1 MSSEKLVYKGKFIQV
16 GEEEIDGLVWE
27 KVYLNDGVIIY
38 PITEEGKIFL
48 IKEKRPHEDK
58 AVRLKFVTG
67 LIDKDEDDPLLTANR
82 EHDNRTSSGGIDYN
96 ATISDSS
103 RTWLVNKEEI
113 DHIYQKHSEFFVT
126 RKYPDEN

>member
-1 MSSEKLVYKGKFIQV
+1 MLEGDNLLGNPSGTAFLNGTYDGMD
-16 GEEEIDGLVWE
+16 EI
-27 KVYLNDGVIIY
+27 LN
-38 PITEEGKIFL
+38 L
-48 IKEKRPHEDK
+48 
-58 AVRLKFVTG
+58 
-67 LIDKDEDDPLLTANR
+67 LIDTELYHRMRVKHGMPAIIDDVLTANR